1 VGDTRALGLARH
13 HVDVNERDRTPKS
26 RSARTAR
33 VGRLVAGQ
41 GARIAG
47 GRALDRVRSDESR
60 DRAQGERITKVIEQI
75 VVQLGQM
82 KGAAMKVGQVLSTV
96 DFPGMPE
103 EDRKRIKERL
113 ADLRDNAPRVPFKDL
128 ERLMAKEWGEPVG
141 KVLADID
148 PEALAAASIG
158 QVHRGRTLDGDEVAV
173 KIQYPGIAEAVEVD
187 LRNLRM
193 IMPLLGRIAP
203 GLDTRALGDELT
215 ERVSEELD
223 YELEA
228 MSHRRMWRWFRDH
241 PHVRI
246 PRVYTDIS
254 TRRVLVTEFVE
265 GRPYAEMREA
275 PEAERDR
282 LSELLVRFF
291 LGTVARFDVALGD
304 PHPGNWLVDRDSRLI
319 AFDFGMLRTLSPHFL
334 GHEGELYA
342 ALIAADPQRLVTAMR
357 THGYVTPDWDGDA
370 ELLLEYFLIAGEHL
384 VTDEQPS
391 RLGAERAHEMM
402 ERLFEFGRP
411 AMDMVRS
418 LSLPREA
425 VLYRRQQDILYAT
438 ITDLRGAM
446 DWRAVFGELLRGEPA
461 STPLG
466 LEEAEWAS
474 RAVR

>member
-1 VGDTRALGLARH
+1 MG
-13 HVDVNERDRTPKS
+13 VNERDRTPRS

-41 GARIAG
+41 SVRIAG
-47 GRALDRVRSDESR
+47 GKALDSVRSDQAR
-60 DRAQGERITKVIEQI
+60 DRAQSERITKVIEQV

-96 DFPGMPE
+96 DFPGMAE
-103 EDRKRIKERL
+103 EDRERIKQQL

-128 ERLMAKEWGEPVG
+128 EKLMAREWGEPVG
-141 KVLADID
+141 RVLAEID

-158 QVHRGRTLDGDEVAV
+158 QVHRARTKDGEDVAV

-193 IMPLLGRIAP
+193 ILPLLGRIAP
-203 GLDTRALGDELT
+203 GLDVRELGDELT

-228 MSHRRMWRWFRDH
+228 MSHRRIFRWYRDH

-246 PRVYTDIS
+246 PKVHADIS
-254 TRRVLVTEFVE
+254 TRRVLVTEFVQ
-265 GRPYAEMREA
+265 GRSYAEMREA

-291 LGTVARFDVALGD
+291 LGTAARFDVALGD
-304 PHPGNWLVDRDSRLI
+304 PHPGNWLVDDDTRLI

-334 GHEGELYA
+334 GHEGEVHA
-342 ALIAADPQRLVTAMR
+342 ALIARDPQRLISVLR
-357 THGYVTPDWDGDA
+357 GLGYVAPDWDGDA
-370 ELLLEYFLIAGEHL
+370 ELLLEYLAIAGAHMLSE
-384 VTDEQPS
+384 EQPV
-391 RLGAERAHEMM
+391 RLDAQSQHEMM
-402 ERLFEFGRP
+402 QRLFAMGRP
-411 AMDMVRS
+411 AMTMLRS

-425 VLYRRQQDILYAT
+425 VLYRRQQDLLYST

-466 LEEAEWAS
+466 LEEAAWAA
-474 RAVR
+474 RAA